1 MGNEITV
8 FVWPHIKIAEGMGRE
23 GARAVVTEWTMSYRK
38 EEARRAEQ
46 RSSES
51 KQALRNA
58 MLAVE
63 ARKSWRECLEGEK
76 YTLYRVA

>member
-1 MGNEITV
+1 
-8 FVWPHIKIAEGMGRE
+8 
-23 GARAVVTEWTMSYRK
+23 MSYRK

-63 ARKSWRECLEGEK
+63 ARKS
-76 YTLYRVA
+76 